1 MADATDD
8 VSGENVEGKSLDEV
22 ELRAA
27 STESK
32 KGPEPSRI
40 KKLRLNLRSF
50 ELQNPSRITPE
61 QENFVSFN
69 LEQRYVP
76 VNPRSKPAGIV
87 VLVDRT
93 PDEPEDVV
101 QVRTLH

>member
-32 KGPEPSRI
+32 KGPEP
-40 KKLRLNLRSF
+40 LSF

-93 PDEPEDVV
+93 RDEPEDVV